1 MYHFRIP
8 DTGDKIKQ
16 QTNQKLSYSLEYFYK
31 AISINT
37 YKSKS
42 PSLFL
47 CFSLTICICVYKIE
61 ELSSTSGKI
70 EMFGI
75 WL

>member
-1 MYHFRIP
+1 MYHFRSP

-31 AISINT
+31 DISINT

-42 PSLFL
+42 PHSLYLSFYI
-47 CFSLTICICVYKIE
+47 FVGKIE
-61 ELSSTSGKI
+61 ELSST
-70 EMFGI
+70 
-75 WL
+75 